1 MNKLLYLLLFVI
13 LISGCNTN
21 RGSYQ
26 AILIY
31 NNDRFILKGYDDKN
45 EYTIDKHIGIVANKV
60 NPNVMPSIHL
70 RSNYLDKGT
79 ELFSSKED
87 NSVILAKRND
97 QTEVFLKESSD

>member
-31 NNDRFILKGYDDKN
+31 NNDRFILKGYDEKN
-45 EYTIDKHIGIVANKV
+45 EYTIDKQIGIVANKQSKSQCHAKHSPTV
-60 NPNVMPSIHL
+60 
-70 RSNYLDKGT
+70 K
-79 ELFSSKED
+79 LFG
-87 NSVILAKRND
+87 
-97 QTEVFLKESSD
+97 